1 MGLADIGRDIRQAFR
16 SLITAPGFAAGV
28 VLSLTLGIVANTAAF
43 SFLNAAV
50 FRPFPGVSDQHEL
63 ARLSFARS
71 EGRGTNISSTWAEY
85 ETLAASIPALSG
97 LAAHYRTDLV
107 VTLEKESS
115 ALRGAVVSRNYFDV
129 LGVRPSAGRFF
140 ERDAS
145 TDPVVVISHD
155 LWTRRFEQR
164 GDAIG
169 RLVLI
174 NGATATVI
182 GVAAPQ
188 FHSVRKGAFD
198 IDVWLPPELSHLV
211 LRDPNRHP
219 VSVASAGFRP
229 YTYVGRR
236 APGAS
241 LAAVEA
247 QAAAAVRHIDSARAA
262 GERGTR
268 LTVERV
274 WLNDP
279 ADNVAGVVG
288 FMTLP
293 LLVLIIACVNA
304 GNLLLAR
311 ASRQM
316 RDWQVRLALGATGW
330 RIVRQ
335 VLAEC
340 LVLSVLAAGASLFLT
355 SWALQFVAG
364 SIPVPMPLD
373 ARVQAFTIAVTV
385 VASLAFG
392 LGPALRVA
400 RRGIDGAY
408 GMRSA
413 HVPSRSR
420 VRSVLIALQAAVS
433 LGLLATGAQFVNTAR
448 TGFGRTVPEGANRLL
463 IASMDVDPLSLPR
476 EAANDFYGRVI
487 ERSAA
492 LEGVMAAGLTTASPL
507 AGTFDSDDSIRLWL
521 PGDDRPNGGRALAP
535 VVSGRYFDAVLA
547 RLIAGR
553 YFTSADETASPRT
566 AIVSESFAKRYLS
579 SKGLGVTLRVAPV
592 SGPTSAPIDVEVVG
606 IVGPESEIKRDL
618 ELVYLPAP
626 LVDAPARSLFVRFD
640 ETGRFGVANLQQLV
654 RSIDYRVPI
663 RRAATLRD
671 MQGDSDA
678 EHRLLAGGTAALGL
692 FALALAA
699 GGLYGVVSYIVALRR
714 REIGVRLALGATRA
728 AIVRLILW
736 QGLLPAAIG
745 ALVGAG
751 VAATF
756 GVIVRSRLH
765 GVAPV
770 DPLAFAGASAV
781 LLLALCGA
789 TVLPA
794 REAARVDPVVILRQ
808 E

>member
-1 MGLADIGRDIRQAFR
+1 MGADIGRDIRQAFR
-16 SLITAPGFAAGV
+16 SLVTAPAFAAGV

-43 SFLNAAV
+43 SFINAAV
-50 FRPFPGVSDQHEL
+50 FRPFAGVRDQHEL
-63 ARLSFARS
+63 VRLSFARS

-85 ETLAASIPALSG
+85 ETLAASIPALTG

-129 LGVRPSAGRFF
+129 LGVRPAAGRFF
-140 ERDAS
+140 QREGSA
-145 TDPVVVISHD
+145 DPVVVISHD
-155 LWTRRFEQR
+155 FWTRRFEQR
-164 GDAIG
+164 TDAIG
-169 RLVLI
+169 RLILI
-174 NGATATVI
+174 NGASATII

-188 FHSVRKGAFD
+188 FRSVIKGAFD

-211 LRDPNRHP
+211 LRDPNRQP
-219 VSVASAGFRP
+219 VGVAAAGFRA

-236 APGAS
+236 APAVS
-241 LAAVEA
+241 LAAVEG
-247 QAAAAVRHIDSARAA
+247 QAAAAVRHIDGARAA
-262 GERGTR
+262 NQRGTR
-268 LTVERV
+268 LRADRV

-279 ADNVAGVVG
+279 AENLAGVVG

-316 RDWQVRLALGATGW
+316 RDWQVRLALGASGW

-340 LVLSVLAAGASLFLT
+340 LVLSVFAAGASLLLT
-355 SWALQFVAG
+355 AWALQLVAG
-364 SIPVPMPLD
+364 SIPVPLPLD
-373 ARVQAFTIAVTV
+373 ARVQAFTIAVTI

-392 LGPALRVA
+392 LGPAVRVA
-400 RRGIDGAY
+400 RRGMDGAY

-448 TGFGRTVPEGANRLL
+448 TGFGRMMPDGADRLL
-463 IASMDVDPLSLPR
+463 IATFDLDPLNLPQEATNNFYARMLEKTVALDGVVDAGVATASLLGTFGSNAGIRFWVPHEDR
-476 EAANDFYGRVI
+476 PDGRQGLGAVVAGRFLQAVRAPLVAGRHFTPTD
-487 ERSAA
+487 ETGPPRSAIVT
-492 LEGVMAAGLTTASPL
+492 E
-507 AGTFDSDDSIRLWL
+507 TFSR
-521 PGDDRPNGGRALAP
+521 
-535 VVSGRYFDAVLA
+535 
-547 RLIAGR
+547 
-553 YFTSADETASPRT
+553 
-566 AIVSESFAKRYLS
+566 RYLGS
-579 SKGLGVTLRVAPV
+579 AGVGTRLRVADAASRPA
-592 SGPTSAPIDVEVVG
+592 APIEVEIVG
-606 IVGPESEIKRDL
+606 IVGHEYGIPRDVP
-618 ELVYLPAP
+618 LVYLPAALSHSP
-626 LVDAPARSLFVRFD
+626 SRSLYVQFD
-640 ETGRFGVANLQQLV
+640 DSGRFTLGSLQQAV
-654 RSIDYRVPI
+654 QEVDYRVPI

-671 MQGDSDA
+671 MEGDSDS
-678 EHRLLAGGTAALGL
+678 ERRLLAGGTAALGL

-714 REIGVRLALGATRA
+714 REIGVRLALGATRG

-756 GVIVRSRLH
+756 GVVVRSRLH
-765 GVAPV
+765 GAAPV

-781 LLLALCGA
+781 LFLALCGA
-789 TVLPA
+789 SILPA